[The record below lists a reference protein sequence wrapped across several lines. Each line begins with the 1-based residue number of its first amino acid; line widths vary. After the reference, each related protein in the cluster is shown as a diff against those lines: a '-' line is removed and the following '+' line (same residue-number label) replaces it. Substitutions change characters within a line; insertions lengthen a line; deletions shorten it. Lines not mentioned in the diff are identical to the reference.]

1 MGQAGGAE
9 SVVAAPEVL
18 HPDDSIALKREYL
31 KSESGLPGV
40 ANVGGA
46 EAQDHGIAAL
56 DHLDL
61 IEAKGLLRLRPEHV
75 HYLVAVVAHEV
86 RIDPLPGHIGGQ
98 PVLEMVDAA
107 GPLRHG
113 EVLD

>member
-1 MGQAGGAE
+1 
-9 SVVAAPEVL
+9 
-18 HPDDSIALKREYL
+18 
-31 KSESGLPGV
+31 
-40 ANVGGA
+40 
-46 EAQDHGIAAL
+46 
-56 DHLDL
+56 
-61 IEAKGLLRLRPEHV
+61 V

-107 GPLRHG
+107 GPVRHG